1 MYETAPREPPVR
13 YGITAKIRR
22 FSESTRKNMYYFPKY
37 MDYRTK
43 QGCFMYVIPISLNK
57 PL

>member
-1 MYETAPREPPVR
+1 MLTLNMYETVLCEPLFA
-13 YGITAKIRR
+13 TESLQIRR

-43 QGCFMYVIPISLNK
+43 RLDF
-57 PL
+57 

>member
-1 MYETAPREPPVR
+1 MYETAPREPLSATESVR

-43 QGCFMYVIPISLNK
+43 RLDF
-57 PL
+57 

>member
-1 MYETAPREPPVR
+1 MYETARLRTAVR
-13 YGITAKIRR
+13 YGITAKISR